1 MKPVVVRGPF
11 DDVRSRDIR
20 FLEEAAK
27 TGPVHVLLDPEA
39 PKFSLPERRYF
50 VEAVRYVSR
59 LTVLEPGVPPDVLPD
74 DIAAGAWV
82 MDAASFSPARAAF
95 CQARGIECRVIPPD
109 QLAGF
114 PDPAPLPHTPG
125 RKKVLVTGCYDWFHS
140 GHVRFCEEVSE
151 LGELY
156 VVVGN
161 DANVRHLKGEGKPMF
176 REEERRYVVGSI
188 RYVTQCLVST
198 GMGWLDA
205 EPEIRRLKPE
215 IYAVNED
222 GDKPEKREFC
232 ARNGLEYVVLKRTPK
247 EGLTARS
254 STSLRGF

>member
-1 MKPVVVRGPF
+1 MMNVVVRGSF
-11 DDVRSRDIR
+11 DDLRSRDIR
-20 FLEEAAK
+20 FLEEASK
-27 TGPVHVLLDPEA
+27 LGRLHVVMEIEA
-39 PKFSLPERRYF
+39 PKFSLAERRYF
-50 VEAVRYVSR
+50 VEAVRYVAG
-59 LTVLEPGVPPDVLPD
+59 LTVAEPASDPDTLPALPVH
-74 DIAAGAWV
+74 IWAVRAGG
-82 MDAASFSPARAAF
+82 DTPGRRAF
-95 CQARGIECRVIPPD
+95 CAAHGIELRVIPEE

-114 PDPAPLPHTPG
+114 PEPAPLPHTPG

-140 GHVRFCEEVSE
+140 GHVRFCEEVSA
-151 LGELY
+151 LGELH

-188 RYVTQCLVST
+188 RYVTQCLVSS

-205 EPEIRRLKPE
+205 EPEIRRLKPD

-222 GDKPEKREFC
+222 GDKPEKREYC
-232 ARNGLEYVVLKRTPK
+232 AANGLAYVVLKRTPK

-254 STSLRGF
+254 STSLRGY

>member
-1 MKPVVVRGPF
+1 MKNVVVRGSF
-11 DDVRSRDIR
+11 DDLRSKDIR
-20 FLEEAAK
+20 FLEEAS
-27 TGPVHVLLDPEA
+27 TLGRLQVVLEPEA

-50 VEAVRYVSR
+50 VEAVRYVAG
-59 LTVLEPGVPPDVLPD
+59 LAVAEPSSNPEALPEIPADIWAVRAGD
-74 DIAAGAWV
+74 DTPGRRTFCAAH
-82 MDAASFSPARAAF
+82 
-95 CQARGIECRVIPPD
+95 GIELRVIPD
-109 QLAGF
+109 LQLAGF
-114 PDPAPLPHTPG
+114 PEPPALPHTPG

-161 DANVRHLKGEGKPMF
+161 DINVRHLKGEGKPMF

-188 RYVTQCLVST
+188 RYVTQCLVSS

-215 IYAVNED
+215 MYAVNED
-222 GDKPEKREFC
+222 GDKPEKRDYC
-232 ARNGLEYVVLKRTPK
+232 AANGIEYVVLKRTPK

>member
-1 MKPVVVRGPF
+1 MKNVVVRGSF
-11 DDVRSRDIR
+11 DDLRSKDIR
-20 FLEEAAK
+20 FLEEASK
-27 TGPVHVLLDPEA
+27 LGRLQVVLEPEA
-39 PKFSLPERRYF
+39 PKFSLAERRYF
-50 VEAVRYVSR
+50 VEAVRYVAG
-59 LTVLEPGVPPDVLPD
+59 LAVAEPSSNPESLPELPADIWAVRAGD
-74 DIAAGAWV
+74 DTPGRRTFCAAH
-82 MDAASFSPARAAF
+82 
-95 CQARGIECRVIPPD
+95 GIELRVIAD
-109 QLAGF
+109 EQLAGF
-114 PDPAPLPHTPG
+114 PEPRALPHTPG

-161 DANVRHLKGEGKPMF
+161 DINVRHLKGEGKPMF

-188 RYVTQCLVST
+188 RYVTQCLVSS

-215 IYAVNED
+215 MYAVNED
-222 GDKPEKREFC
+222 GDKPEKRDYC
-232 ARNGLEYVVLKRTPK
+232 AANGIEYVVLKRTPK

>member
-1 MKPVVVRGPF
+1 MKNIVVRGSF
-11 DDVRSRDIR
+11 DDLRSRDIR
-20 FLEEAAK
+20 FLEEASKLGRLQVMLEA
-27 TGPVHVLLDPEA
+27 EA
-39 PKFSLPERRYF
+39 PKFSLAERRYF
-50 VEAVRYVSR
+50 VEAVRYVAG
-59 LTVLEPGVPPDVLPD
+59 LTVAESSSDVETLPKLPA
-74 DIAAGAWV
+74 DIWAVRAGA
-82 MDAASFSPARAAF
+82 DTPGHREF
-95 CQARGIECRVIPPD
+95 CAARGIDLRVIPD
-109 QLAGF
+109 EQIAGF
-114 PDPAPLPHTPG
+114 PEPPPLPHTPG

-161 DANVRHLKGEGKPMF
+161 DINVRHLKGDGKPMF
-176 REEERRYVVGSI
+176 TEQERRYVVGSI
-188 RYVTQCLVST
+188 RYVTQCLVSS

-215 IYAVNED
+215 MYAVNED
-222 GDKPEKREFC
+222 GDKPEKRDYC
-232 ARNGLEYVVLKRTPK
+232 AANGIEYVVLKRTPK

>member
-1 MKPVVVRGPF
+1 MKNVVVRGSS
-11 DDVRSRDIR
+11 DDLRSRDIR
-20 FLEEAAK
+20 FLEEASK
-27 TGPVHVLLDPEA
+27 LGRLQVVLEPEA
-39 PKFSLPERRYF
+39 PKFSLAERRYF
-50 VEAVRYVSR
+50 VEAVRYVAG
-59 LTVLEPGVPPDVLPD
+59 LTVAEPSSAPENLPGVPA
-74 DIAAGAWV
+74 DIWALRSGE
-82 MDAASFSPARAAF
+82 DTPGRRAF
-95 CQARGIECRVIPPD
+95 CVARGIELRVIPD
-109 QLAGF
+109 EQLAGF
-114 PDPAPLPHTPG
+114 PEPPALPHTPG

-161 DANVRHLKGEGKPMF
+161 DINVRHLKGEGKPMF
-176 REEERRYVVGSI
+176 TEQERRYVVGSI
-188 RYVTQCLVST
+188 KYVTQCLVSS

-215 IYAVNED
+215 MYAVNED
-222 GDKPEKREFC
+222 GDKPEKSDYC
-232 ARNGLEYVVLKRTPK
+232 AANGIEYVVLKRTPK